1 MRFTGIIFILITLCI
16 SSCNK
21 PTASQKLEKVAEELN
36 KQLYPEVVELENDPV
51 LSNGLVL
58 PPVFIK
64 QMGEYSRTEVNNPKE
79 ITMAGEMYTSY
90 SCLYKSE
97 KGKSFVFRL
106 SDMNQTDVLLDN
118 RKRRVENIIASDTEE
133 LKTVVLPFDTK
144 SISGNYQFHK
154 KEKSSIVSIFA
165 YNRYFVEIESVDEV
179 TENDVLSFIVHLS
192 FDALKN

>member
-1 MRFTGIIFILITLCI
+1 MRFTGLIFILITLCI
-16 SSCNK
+16 SSCNR
-21 PTASQKLEKVAEELN
+21 PTASQKLERVAEELN

-118 RKRRVENIIASDTEE
+118 RKRRVENIIASDTDE

-179 TENDVLSFIVHLS
+179 SENDVLSFIVHLS

>member
-1 MRFTGIIFILITLCI
+1 MRFTGLIFILITFCI

-21 PTASQKLEKVAEELN
+21 PTASQKLEKVADELN

-118 RKRRVENIIASDTEE
+118 RKRRVENIIASDTDE

-179 TENDVLSFIVHLS
+179 SENDVLSFIVHLS

>member
-1 MRFTGIIFILITLCI
+1 MRFTGLMIILISLCV
-16 SSCNK
+16 SSCNR
-21 PTASQKLEKVAEELN
+21 PTASQKLEKVAAELN

-51 LSNGLVL
+51 LANGLIL

-64 QMGEYSRTEVNNPKE
+64 QMGEYSRMEVNNPKE

-90 SCLYKSE
+90 SCLYKND

-106 SDMNQTDVLLDN
+106 SDMHETDVLLDN
-118 RKRRVENIIASDTEE
+118 RKRRVENVIAAETDDI
-133 LKTVVLPFDTK
+133 KTVVLPFDNK

-154 KEKSSIVSIFA
+154 KDKSSIVSIFA
-165 YNRYFVEIESVDEV
+165 FNRYFVEIESVEEV
-179 TENDVLSFIVHLS
+179 TESDILSFIVHLS